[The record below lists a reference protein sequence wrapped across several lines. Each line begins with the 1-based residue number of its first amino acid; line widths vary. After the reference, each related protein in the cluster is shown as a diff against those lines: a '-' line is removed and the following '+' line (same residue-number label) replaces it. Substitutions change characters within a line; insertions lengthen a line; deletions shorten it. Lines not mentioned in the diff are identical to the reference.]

1 MYIFILCMNCS
12 LHDAWS
18 PTGFVLFFSFDFFRQ
33 AHLHHYTKVDGMDLG
48 LFESAYE
55 DLSSLVSE
63 CNGLQTNKADSLDNI
78 VQRLKII

>member
-1 MYIFILCMNCS
+1 MCRYNYPMHETIYMMHS
-12 LHDAWS
+12 LS
-18 PTGFVLFFSFDFFRQ
+18 MLFFSFNFFQ

-55 DLSSLVSE
+55 DLNSLVSE
-63 CNGLQTNKADSLDNI
+63 YNGLQTNKADSLDNI